1 MQETKSKINPDLNF
15 NKNIKKKN
23 IFLTLNIFSQL
34 FFINQ

>member
-15 NKNIKKKN
+15 NKNIKKNK
-23 IFLTLNIFSQL
+23 FSTLNIFSQF